1 MDTFPPERDGA
12 PPAPAAAAR
21 SWPLFT
27 LAALAF
33 LPFAGILFGAVGL
46 TWGLLSS
53 RPRAMT
59 AAFVAAGGA
68 LLNIIAFVALTVF
81 VTKDTD
87 IYSQART
94 VAVQNDLLTLVRE
107 IEDFREENS
116 AYPPSLSALQQ
127 RPAILRTI
135 NIYDQTAGVLKP
147 RIYAYEP
154 SADGRA
160 YDLFSVGPDG
170 EAGTADDIRPVLPD
184 SLAARAGYR
193 ANIAASA
200 EAP

>member
-1 MDTFPPERDGA
+1 MEPDQHAPAGA
-12 PPAPAAAAR
+12 PPPTTPPKR

-27 LAALAF
+27 VAGLAF
-33 LPFAGILFGAVGL
+33 LPAFGILFGAVGL

-68 LLNIIAFVALTVF
+68 LLNIVGFVAFTLF
-81 VTKDTD
+81 LTKDTD

-94 VAVQNDLLTLVRE
+94 LAVQNDLLTLVRE
-107 IEDFREENS
+107 IESFREENGD
-116 AYPPSLSALQQ
+116 YPSSLSALQQ

-160 YDLFSVGPDG
+160 YDLYSMGPDG
-170 EAGTADDIRPVLPD
+170 EAGTPDDIRPILPD

-193 ANIAASA
+193 HSGAA
-200 EAP
+200 EPEVQ